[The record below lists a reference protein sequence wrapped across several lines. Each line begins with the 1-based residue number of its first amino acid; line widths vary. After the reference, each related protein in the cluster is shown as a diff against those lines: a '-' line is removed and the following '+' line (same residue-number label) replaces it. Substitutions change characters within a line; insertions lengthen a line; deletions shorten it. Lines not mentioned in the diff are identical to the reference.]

1 MTDLPPFADTVA
13 ALEALRD
20 ACSDFDPMHR
30 LSLIGL
36 YSRADGMGRA
46 DLDSAHWNKDGARVA
61 KPYAAAALLSEPSSL
76 VTAALRMAVEI
87 PDLQVVPERTA
98 RSMARGYLPAVSALG
113 QSHG

>member
-1 MTDLPPFADTVA
+1 MTDLPPFADAVA

-36 YSRADGMGRA
+36 YSRADGMSRA
-46 DLDSAHWNKDGARVA
+46 DLDSAHWNEAPREV

-76 VTAALRMAVEI
+76 VTAALRMAVDI
-87 PDLQVVPERTA
+87 PDLRVVSERTA
-98 RSMARGYLPAVSALG
+98 RSMARGYLPA
-113 QSHG
+113 